1 MRCSRLPLVPGIALL
16 VSLAVAAGVR
26 AEDPSFEASAR
37 PVLKAMCFHCHGEE
51 GRPKGGLDLR
61 LVAGIRRGGD
71 SGPAIE
77 PGKKEEGLLWE
88 KISSD
93 EMPPG
98 PKKLSAA
105 QKAAIAAWIEAGA
118 PTPPDEPES
127 LPPGPSFSRSERDFW
142 SFRPIKRPEAPA
154 VRDGPKART
163 PVDAFLLAALEAR
176 GLGFSPEAGR
186 PALIRRLTF
195 DLTGLPP
202 TPEEVAAFVAD
213 ASPHAY
219 EYIVDR
225 LLASPA
231 YGERWARHWMDAAGY
246 ADSDGGTS
254 QDAVRPYS
262 YKYRDWLIRAI
273 NADRRWDDMI
283 REQLAGDETLKPPY
297 RDLTPADLDR
307 LTATGYLRLVPD
319 ATTDPAVD
327 PVIARNEVVAD
338 TVKAVS
344 TSLLGLT
351 VGCAQCHT
359 HRYDPISQE
368 DYFRLRAIFEPALD
382 TDEWRTPTAR
392 LVSLWTAAQRV
403 EAIRVDGEL
412 ARIEKIRIDELGVLV
427 KAALDRELAAAPE
440 SLRPKLIE
448 ARDTP
453 PEKRTEA
460 QKGLIRDYPRVVVS
474 VGNISL
480 YDPKGTNAVQ
490 ERAKKKSAEI
500 RMDRPPEDFVHALTE
515 VPGKVPRT
523 RLHHRGDPR
532 QPRQEIAPG
541 ELSVIAGRSP
551 VAIPEKDPTLP
562 TSGRRLAYARHL
574 TDGTHPLVARVFVNR
589 VWMHHFGRG
598 LVATPGDFGSQGQR
612 PSHPELLD
620 RLAADFMAGGWSLKA
635 LHRTIVLSTAYR
647 QSSVRTPALDA
658 GDPENRLLGRMS
670 IRRLEA
676 EEIRDSILA
685 VSGRLN
691 PTMFGPPVPLA
702 LTRDGTVEPGVEKL
716 DGNGHRSADA
726 SGLAGGQFR
735 RSIYLQVR
743 RTRPLAMLDMFD
755 APALTPN
762 CDARNVSTVS
772 TQSLM
777 MLNDRSLLDAAEAL
791 SRRAKE
797 ESSDLRSRLARAWSL
812 AYGTPPEPAR
822 LDSLVAFVDDQSRVL
837 FLTATAAGRKPAFST
852 EERAIATLCQALLA
866 SNRFLYVD

>member
-1 MRCSRLPLVPGIALL
+1 MKHSRLRLVPWIALMG
-16 VSLAVAAGVR
+16 SLAVADGVR
-26 AEDPSFEASAR
+26 AEDRSFEASAR

-51 GRPKGGLDLR
+51 GPPKGGLDLR
-61 LVAGIRRGGD
+61 LVAAIRRGGD

-77 PGKKEEGLLWE
+77 PGKKEVSLLWE
-88 KISSD
+88 KTASD

-98 PKKLSAA
+98 PKKLTAA
-105 QKAAIAAWIEAGA
+105 QKAAIGAWIEAGSPA
-118 PTPPDEPES
+118 LPDEPES
-127 LPPGPSFSRSERDFW
+127 LPPGPSFSQSERNFW
-142 SFRPIKRPEAPA
+142 SFRPIRKIEAPA
-154 VRDGPKART
+154 VRDGSKVRS
-163 PVDAFLLAALEAR
+163 PVDAFLLAELETR
-176 GLGFSPEAGR
+176 GLGFSPEASR
-186 PALIRRLTF
+186 PTLIRRLTF

-213 ASPHAY
+213 TSPHAY
-219 EYIVDR
+219 DYLVDR
-225 LLASPA
+225 LMASSA

-262 YKYRDWLIRAI
+262 YKYRDWLIRSI
-273 NADRRWDDMI
+273 SADRRWDDMI
-283 REQLAGDETLKPPY
+283 REQLAGDESLKPPY
-297 RDLTPADLDR
+297 QDLTPADLDK

-327 PVIARNEVVAD
+327 QVIARNEVVAD
-338 TVKAVS
+338 TIKMVS

-382 TDEWRTPTAR
+382 TTEWRTPTAR
-392 LVSLWTAAQRV
+392 LVSLSTAAERV
-403 EAIRVDGEL
+403 KATQVDGDL
-412 ARIEKIRIDELGVLV
+412 AQIEKLRIDELNVLV

-440 SLRPKLIE
+440 TLRPKLIE

-453 PEKRTEA
+453 PSKRTEA
-460 QKGLIRDYPRVVVS
+460 QKGLIRDYPRIVVS
-474 VGNISL
+474 VGNIEL
-480 YDPKGTNAVQ
+480 YDSKGTKEVLT
-490 ERAKKKSAEI
+490 RAKKKSDEV
-500 RMDRPPEDFVHALTE
+500 RKNRPPEDFVHALTE
-515 VPGKVPRT
+515 VQGKVPKT
-523 RLHHRGDPR
+523 RLHHRGDPK
-532 QPRQEIAPG
+532 QPKQEIAPG

-551 VAIPEKDPTLP
+551 VAIPEKDATLP
-562 TSGRRLAYARHL
+562 TSGRRLAYAKHL

-598 LVATPGDFGSQGQR
+598 LVATPGDFGSLGQR

-620 RLAADFMAGGWSLKA
+620 RRAADFVAGGWSLKA
-635 LHRTIVLSTAYR
+635 LHRTIVLSSAYR

-658 GDPENRLLGRMS
+658 VDSENRLLGRMS

-676 EEIRDSILA
+676 EEIRDAILA

-691 PTMFGPPVPLA
+691 PTTLGPPVPLA
-702 LTRDGTVEPGVEKL
+702 LTKDGTVELGEETL
-716 DGNGHRSADA
+716 DINGHRAADA

-743 RTRPLAMLDMFD
+743 RTRPLAMLDVFD
-755 APALTPN
+755 SPSLMPN
-762 CDARNVSTVS
+762 CDARTVSTVS

-791 SRRAKE
+791 STRAKS
-797 ESSDLRSRLARAWSL
+797 ESSDHRSRLARAWSL
-812 AYGTPPEPAR
+812 AYGTPPDAER
-822 LDSLVAFVDDQSRVL
+822 LDSLVAFVYDQSRVL
-837 FLTATAAGRKPAFST
+837 FLTATASGRKPAFST
-852 EERAIATLCQALLA
+852 EERAIATLCQALLG